1 MAMHPCECGSDF
13 RFYNL
18 SCRFLEFSVA
28 DGFSVSLQPEIPI
41 ELEQKQSRVLS
52 VSKIV
57 HSDVKSLPKPT
68 PQSEPPIFPGT
79 SPSDAR
85 I

>member
-1 MAMHPCECGSDF
+1 
-13 RFYNL
+13 
-18 SCRFLEFSVA
+18 LEFSVA
-28 DGFSVSLQPEIPI
+28 DGFSMSLQSEIPI

-79 SPSDAR
+79 SPWDAS